1 MELKPSRDKM
11 RLDGFGRPLG
21 KADTK
26 NPFASI
32 ARGME
37 AGMGPGLGQL
47 PPPQQGSKGRR
58 IGADTLGATP
68 PRDGAFAPMAAD
80 VAVAKPPRARARQQR
95 IANAPGMSLTR
106 GQRVR

>member
-11 RLDGFGRPLG
+11 KLDGFGRPLG
-21 KADTK
+21 KSDTK

-37 AGMGPGLGQL
+37 AGLGPGLGQL
-47 PPPQQGSKGRR
+47 PSPQQGSKRRR

-68 PRDGAFAPMAAD
+68 PRDGPWAIPAAD
-80 VAVAKPPRARARQQR
+80 VAVAKPPRARSRQQR
-95 IANAPGMSLTR
+95 IANAPGMSLTK
-106 GQRVR
+106 GQRL